1 MLYAGLGLAS
11 LSIYSIVRL
20 KTFPTRYLEGPI
32 FRLVQPNFSQEEKQS
47 KKKTEKNWNIL
58 IQLSETPGKQKVTHI
73 IWSETAYPFFLSE
86 QNLSDISPMIHAGA
100 PVHFITGAMI
110 ACENESLNSIIY
122 ISPNKKGT
130 RPLYHKQHL
139 VPFGEY
145 LPLKRFLKM
154 VFPLQWLQWLSPF
167 TRDMLEAEGDCVH
180 QIPGLP
186 PSIMRVCYEII
197 FPLQHPRPC
206 ADWILNVTND
216 AWFGY
221 SPGPFQHLASTKFR
235 AIEEGLPAV
244 RVANTGV
251 SAMFDGLGRVCGYLP
266 LETRGFLDV
275 QLPKPVPTSY
285 RYLHGWI
292 YFSLLVVG
300 LLGSMWHSYRKK
312 IRR

>member
-1 MLYAGLGLAS
+1 
-11 LSIYSIVRL
+11 
-20 KTFPTRYLEGPI
+20 
-32 FRLVQPNFSQEEKQS
+32 
-47 KKKTEKNWNIL
+47 
-58 IQLSETPGKQKVTHI
+58 
-73 IWSETAYPFFLSE
+73 
-86 QNLSDISPMIHAGA
+86 
-100 PVHFITGAMI
+100 
-110 ACENESLNSIIY
+110 
-122 ISPNKKGT
+122 
-130 RPLYHKQHL
+130 
-139 VPFGEY
+139 
-145 LPLKRFLKM
+145 M

-167 TRDMLEAEGDCVH
+167 TRDILEAEGDCVH

-186 PSIMRVCYEII
+186 PSIMRICYEII
-197 FPLQHPRPC
+197 FPFQYPRPC

-275 QLPKPVPTSY
+275 QLPKPVSTSY
-285 RYLHGWI
+285 RYLHAWI

-312 IRR
+312 IRPWKNSAYQAKMGSLPIYSNPPMKQLLTVRLKSILQTQSSKKGAIGAIECQKNSFN